1 MAQPTAYEQYVLELV
16 NRARG
21 NPGAEAARLGIGL
34 NDGLAAGTL
43 SNSPQQPLVF
53 NPKLIAA
60 AQGHSAWMLANN
72 NFSHTGA
79 NGSSPGDRMGTAG
92 YGFTGSWSWGENIA
106 IQYGSGTV
114 PSQATS
120 AALEAM
126 LFKSPEHRTN
136 ILNAKFREVGIGVA
150 GGTYQGQSAVDAT
163 QDFAFSGSGSF
174 LTGVAYTDLNGDGFY
189 EPGEGLGGLS
199 VQVKSGTGTTYQTTT
214 WDAGGYQLKLPAG
227 AYQVA
232 FSGGAL
238 ATPVTKTANAGSQ
251 NLELDLVRAP
261 GGTTAPGT
269 PAIDTLDIAVAED
282 AWTGDAQF
290 TVSVDGK
297 PVSGIQTA
305 HVLHSTRGDG
315 HVLLTGNWGAGQ
327 HDVQIAFINDA
338 WGGSAATDRNL
349 YVASVALNGTT
360 YAGTAGAFLAN
371 GSKDFLVGGSA
382 PKGVA
387 APDKLVLHLSED
399 AWSGNAQFTVSVDGK
414 TLDTAEAV
422 TVLHASGTSQDFTF
436 TGSFGAGPHDVGV
449 SFLNDAWGG
458 TAATDRNLYVNSAN
472 FDGHSYAGAALLSN
486 GTAHFTVSA

>member
-16 NRARG
+16 NRARA

-43 SNSPQQPLVF
+43 SDSPEQPLAF
-53 NPKLIAA
+53 NPQLIAS

-72 NFSHTGA
+72 TFSHTGV
-79 NGSSPGDRMGTAG
+79 NGSSPGDRMSAAG
-92 YGFTGSWSWGENIA
+92 YSFTGSWSWGENIA
-106 IQYGSGTV
+106 IQYGTGMTL
-114 PSQATS
+114 SQATS
-120 AALEAM
+120 AALEAG

-136 ILNAKFREVGIGVA
+136 LLNAGFREVGIGVA
-150 GGTYQGQSAVDAT
+150 SGTYQGQSAVDAT
-163 QDFAFSGSGSF
+163 QDFALSGSGSF

-199 VQVKSGTGTTYQTTT
+199 VQVKSGTGATYQTTT
-214 WDAGGYQLKLPAG
+214 WDAGGYQLQLPAG
-227 AYQVA
+227 AYQVT

-238 ATPVTKTANAGSQ
+238 AAPVTETASIGSQ
-251 NLELDLVRAP
+251 NQELDLVRAP
-261 GGTTAPGT
+261 GGTTAPSA
-269 PAIDTLDIAVAED
+269 PATDTLDIAMAED
-282 AWTGDAQF
+282 AWMGDAQF

-297 PVSGIQTA
+297 PVGGTQTA
-305 HVLHSTRGDG
+305 HVLHATHDDG

-349 YVASVALNGTT
+349 YVDSVALNGTT
-360 YAGTAGAFLAN
+360 YAGSGTFLAN
-371 GSKDFLVGGSA
+371 GSKDFLVGESTL
-382 PKGVA
+382 KGAA
-387 APDKLVLHLSED
+387 APDTLVLHLSED
-399 AWSGNAQFTVSVDGK
+399 AWKGDAQFTVSVDGK

-422 TVLHASGTSQDFTF
+422 TTLHASGGSQDFTF

-458 TAATDRNLYVNSAN
+458 TAATDRNLYVASTS
-472 FDGHSYAGAALLSN
+472 FDGHSYAGAALLTN

>member
-1 MAQPTAYEQYVLELV
+1 VAQPTAYEQYVLELV

-43 SNSPQQPLVF
+43 SDSPQQPLAF
-53 NPKLIAA
+53 NLQLIAA

-72 NFSHTGA
+72 SFSHTGA
-79 NGSSPGDRMGTAG
+79 NGSSPGDRMSAAG
-92 YGFTGSWSWGENIA
+92 YSFTGSWSWGENIA
-106 IQYGSGTV
+106 IQYGSGTA

-136 ILNAKFREVGIGVA
+136 ILNASFREVGIGVA
-150 GGTYQGQSAVDAT
+150 GGTYQGQSAVDVT

-199 VQVKSGTGTTYQTTT
+199 VQVKSGMGAVYQTTT
-214 WDAGGYQLKLPAG
+214 WDTGGYQLQLPAG
-227 AYQVA
+227 TYQVT
-232 FSGGAL
+232 FSGSAL
-238 ATPVTKTANAGSQ
+238 ATPVTETASVGSQ
-251 NLELDLVRAP
+251 NQELDLLRASS
-261 GGTTAPGT
+261 GTTAPGT
-269 PAIDTLDIAVAED
+269 SAVDTLDIAVAED
-282 AWTGDAQF
+282 AWAGDAQF

-297 PVSGIQTA
+297 PAGGAQTA
-305 HVLHSTRGDG
+305 HVLHSTHDDG

-327 HDVQIAFINDA
+327 HDVRIAFINDA
-338 WGGSAATDRNL
+338 WGGTATTDRNL
-349 YVASVALNGTT
+349 YIDSIALNGTT
-360 YAGTAGAFLAN
+360 YAGTSGAFLAN
-371 GSKDFLVGGSA
+371 GSKDFLVGGSTS
-382 PKGVA
+382 KGVA

-399 AWSGNAQFTVSVDGK
+399 AWAGDAQFTVSVDGK

-422 TVLHASGTSQDFTF
+422 TALHASGTSQDFAF

-458 TAATDRNLYVNSAN
+458 TAATDRNLYVTSAS
-472 FDGHSYAGAALLSN
+472 FDGHSYAGASLLSN